1 MIADGPRPD
10 RAAILLVDDQ
20 PENLMA
26 LEAVLE
32 PLGQRLIRAASGQ
45 EALRV
50 VLRED
55 LALILMDVEMPG
67 MDGFET
73 ATEIK
78 RREKSR
84 QIPIIFLTA
93 ARLEAP
99 EAFRG
104 YEVGAVDYLA
114 KPYSPAVLRS
124 KVQIFVELHE
134 ARREAEL
141 MARRAAHD
149 PLTGLPNR
157 VVFMDRLA
165 GTLAGL
171 QRRPT
176 RMAVLFF
183 DLDGF
188 KLVNDTLGHEAG
200 DQLLKQVAERL
211 LGLLRP
217 SDAVA
222 RFGGDE
228 FTVLAEVDEERDVE
242 VIAERIA
249 AAIAAPFS
257 LDAGDAFVST
267 SIGIALASEPGE
279 DPETLVREADAAMY
293 RAKHGGGARH
303 EIFDGE
309 MRRRAVERIKTESA
323 LRKALDDGELHLVY
337 RPEVELA
344 TGSVVAIEAL
354 LRWDH
359 PEQGLLRPPEFL
371 SGSEHSQLMRQL
383 ARWALGQALDE
394 LERWSSLLTAA
405 SPVTLAFE
413 VSARQLEGRQF
424 VPSLLAMLA
433 ERGADPHRLRL
444 DISDSAVLDQRCF
457 RNASLDELRAHG
469 LGLALNDFGAACP
482 SLARLRNL
490 PLDAVKLDASL
501 IRSEVTGDGKPSLL
515 AAMLELA
522 RALDLRTIAMG
533 VETAEQAQRISTL
546 GANRAHGTF
555 YATPLPGPALT
566 ELLAAGAGSLPAT
579 PLVEEWRR
587 KAA

>member
-1 MIADGPRPD
+1 MIASSPLAD
-10 RAAILLVDDQ
+10 RAAILLVDDH
-20 PENLMA
+20 PENLLA

-45 EALRV
+45 EALRA

-73 ATEIK
+73 ATQIK
-78 RREKSR
+78 RRERSR

-93 ARLEAP
+93 ARPEQP

-104 YEVGAVDYLA
+104 YEVGAVDYLP
-114 KPYSPAVLRS
+114 KPFAPAVLRS
-124 KVQIFVELHE
+124 KVQVFVELHE

-165 GTLAGL
+165 ATLAGM
-171 QRRPT
+171 QRRPI

-200 DQLLKQVAERL
+200 DQLLQQVAERL

-249 AAIAAPFS
+249 AVIAAPFR

-267 SIGIALASEPGE
+267 SIGIALACEPGQ

-293 RAKHGGGARH
+293 RAKHRGGARH

-309 MRRRAVERIKTESA
+309 MRRRALERITTESA
-323 LRKALDDGELHLVY
+323 LRKALDHGELQLVY

-344 TGSVVAIEAL
+344 TGSMVAIQAL
-354 LRWDH
+354 LHWDH

-371 SGSEHSQLMRQL
+371 SGTEHSQLMRQI
-383 ARWALGQALDE
+383 ASWALGAALGE
-394 LERWSSLLTAA
+394 LERWNALLAGA

-413 VSARQLEGRQF
+413 VPARQLGGRDS
-424 VPSLLAMLA
+424 VPWLLGMLA
-433 ERGADPHRLRL
+433 ARGADPNRLRL
-444 DISDSAVLDQRCF
+444 DISDSAVLDQRRF
-457 RNASLDELRAHG
+457 RTASLDELRTHG
-469 LGLALNDFGAACP
+469 IGLALNDFGVGCP
-482 SLARLRNL
+482 SLARLRDL
-490 PLDAVKLDASL
+490 PLEAVKLDASL
-501 IRSEVTGDGKPSLL
+501 IQSEVSGDGRPSLL
-515 AAMLELA
+515 AAMVDLAHALEL
-522 RALDLRTIAMG
+522 RTVVMG
-533 VETAEQAQRISTL
+533 VETAEQAQRISAL
-546 GANRAHGTF
+546 GADRAHGTF
-555 YATPLPGPALT
+555 YATPLSGPALA
-566 ELLAAGAGSLPAT
+566 ELLEAGAGSLPAP